1 MTGYIDTPTIGEILQ
16 EEFMEPMDI
25 SAYKLAQEIH
35 VPVSRIQDILHDRR
49 KITADTSLRLA
60 KYFGVSVDYL
70 LGAEEKMPAL
80 TSKDERDISKK
91 LEEALSQ
98 LESSQEGLMFQG
110 EPLDDATKELIA
122 ISLRNSLEMGKKL
135 AKQKFTPKKYKGEQ

>member
-1 MTGYIDTPTIGEILQ
+1 MEALRRLRREKGISMKELGQKMGVAESTISQYETGKREPDFETLLKLGE
-16 EEFMEPMDI
+16 F
-25 SAYKLAQEIH
+25 
-35 VPVSRIQDILHDRR
+35 
-49 KITADTSLRLA
+49 
-60 KYFGVSVDYL
+60 FNVSVDYL
-70 LGAEEKMPAL
+70 LRGEQYNEKMPVL
-80 TSKDERDISKK
+80 TAKDERDISKK

-98 LESSQEGLMFQG
+98 LESSQDGLMFQG

>member
-1 MTGYIDTPTIGEILQ
+1 MEALRRLRREKGISMKELGKKIGVAESTISQYETGKREPDFETLLKLGE
-16 EEFMEPMDI
+16 F
-25 SAYKLAQEIH
+25 
-35 VPVSRIQDILHDRR
+35 
-49 KITADTSLRLA
+49 
-60 KYFGVSVDYL
+60 FNVSVDYL
-70 LGAEEKMPAL
+70 LRGEQYHEKTPAL
-80 TSKDERDISKK
+80 TAKDERDISKK

-122 ISLRNSLEMGKKL
+122 ISLKNSLEMGKRL

>member
-1 MTGYIDTPTIGEILQ
+1 MGSEMCIRDRIGVAESTISQYETGKREPDFETLLKLGE
-16 EEFMEPMDI
+16 F
-25 SAYKLAQEIH
+25 
-35 VPVSRIQDILHDRR
+35 
-49 KITADTSLRLA
+49 
-60 KYFGVSVDYL
+60 FNVSVDYL
-70 LGAEEKMPAL
+70 LRGEQYHEKTPAL
-80 TSKDERDISKK
+80 TAKDERDISKK

-122 ISLRNSLEMGKKL
+122 ISLRNSLEMGKRL

>member
-1 MTGYIDTPTIGEILQ
+1 MEALRRLRREKGISMKELGKKIGVAESTISKYETGKREPDFETLLKLGE
-16 EEFMEPMDI
+16 F
-25 SAYKLAQEIH
+25 
-35 VPVSRIQDILHDRR
+35 
-49 KITADTSLRLA
+49 
-60 KYFGVSVDYL
+60 FNVSVDYL
-70 LGAEEKMPAL
+70 LRGEQYHEKTPAL
-80 TSKDERDISKK
+80 TAKDERDISKK

-122 ISLRNSLEMGKKL
+122 ISLRNSLEMGKRL

>member
-1 MTGYIDTPTIGEILQ
+1 MEALRRLRREKGISMKELGKKIGVAESTISQYETGKREPDFETLLKLGE
-16 EEFMEPMDI
+16 F
-25 SAYKLAQEIH
+25 
-35 VPVSRIQDILHDRR
+35 
-49 KITADTSLRLA
+49 
-60 KYFGVSVDYL
+60 FNVSVDYL
-70 LGAEEKMPAL
+70 LRGEQYHEKMPAL

-122 ISLRNSLEMGKKL
+122 ISLRNSLEMGKRL

>member
-1 MTGYIDTPTIGEILQ
+1 MEALRRLRRVKGISMKELGKKIGVAESTISQYETGKREPDFETLLKLGE
-16 EEFMEPMDI
+16 F
-25 SAYKLAQEIH
+25 
-35 VPVSRIQDILHDRR
+35 
-49 KITADTSLRLA
+49 
-60 KYFGVSVDYL
+60 FNVSVDYL
-70 LGAEEKMPAL
+70 LRGEQYHEKTPAL
-80 TSKDERDISKK
+80 TAKDERDISKK

-122 ISLRNSLEMGKKL
+122 ISLRNSLEMGKRL

>member
-1 MTGYIDTPTIGEILQ
+1 MGKKIGVAESTISQYETGKREPDFETLLKLGE
-16 EEFMEPMDI
+16 F
-25 SAYKLAQEIH
+25 
-35 VPVSRIQDILHDRR
+35 
-49 KITADTSLRLA
+49 
-60 KYFGVSVDYL
+60 FNVSVDYL
-70 LGAEEKMPAL
+70 LRGEQYHEKTPAL
-80 TSKDERDISKK
+80 TAKDERDISKK

-122 ISLRNSLEMGKKL
+122 ISLRNSLEMGKRL

>member
-1 MTGYIDTPTIGEILQ
+1 MEALRRLRREKGISMKELGKKIGVAESTISQYETGKREPDFETLLKLGE
-16 EEFMEPMDI
+16 F
-25 SAYKLAQEIH
+25 
-35 VPVSRIQDILHDRR
+35 
-49 KITADTSLRLA
+49 
-60 KYFGVSVDYL
+60 FNVSVDYL
-70 LGAEEKMPAL
+70 LRGEQYHEKTPAL
-80 TSKDERDISKK
+80 PAKDERDISKK

-122 ISLRNSLEMGKKL
+122 ISLRNSLEMGKRL

>member
-1 MTGYIDTPTIGEILQ
+1 
-16 EEFMEPMDI
+16 
-25 SAYKLAQEIH
+25 
-35 VPVSRIQDILHDRR
+35 
-49 KITADTSLRLA
+49 
-60 KYFGVSVDYL
+60 
-70 LGAEEKMPAL
+70 MPAL